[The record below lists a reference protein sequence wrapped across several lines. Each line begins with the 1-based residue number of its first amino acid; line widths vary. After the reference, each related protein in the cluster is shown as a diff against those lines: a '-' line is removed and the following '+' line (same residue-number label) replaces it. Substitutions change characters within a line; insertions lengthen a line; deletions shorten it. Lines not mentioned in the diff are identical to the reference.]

1 MAVNRSFT
9 DYIKRRFDNNFWS
22 VAEEFL
28 RDNADYVE
36 GLSNK
41 LHRVGEI
48 EISDVKVEHVWVEDK
63 PDTEIQFAVA
73 ISVVFNIQEGDY
85 HYDDYEEV
93 PD

>member
-36 GLSNK
+36 GLSYK

-48 EISDVKVEHVWVEDK
+48 EISDVKV
-63 PDTEIQFAVA
+63 
-73 ISVVFNIQEGDY
+73 
-85 HYDDYEEV
+85 
-93 PD
+93 